1 MVMIDLSGIS
11 TFMPVLGFLL
21 VFSIVYALLAKTKTL
36 GENKFI
42 SLLVSFCVAIIFL
55 ISSTAIEVVKN
66 ITPWVAVFAILLV
79 FAVILVGVVL
89 KGDALEKVF
98 SPAFGWVILIFTIG
112 FFVISSAM
120 VFSKIYGMPA
130 WTKQPQVMGGV
141 ILAVVA
147 ILASWL
153 MTTGGGKK

>member
-1 MVMIDLSGIS
+1 MVAIDLSGIS

-36 GENKFI
+36 GENKFV

-55 ISSTAIEVVKN
+55 ISSTAIEVVKS
-66 ITPWVAVFAILLV
+66 ITPWVAVFAVMLV

-89 KGDALEKVF
+89 KGEALEKAF
-98 SPAFGWVILIFTIG
+98 SPAVGWFILLFVIG
-112 FFVISSAM
+112 FFVISSIM
-120 VFSKIYGMPA
+120 VFSKIYGMPS
-130 WTKQPQVMGGV
+130 WTKQPQVVGGA
-141 ILAVVA
+141 ILAAVA

-153 MTTGGGKK
+153 LTMGGGKK